1 MYPSF
6 WRGDLGPPDCQPCAA
21 GSPVVCGECLWL
33 TSADRA
39 DIIHDADVE
48 RWQVPENLAHPFRP
62 VHRTC
67 LDCGITEQRHDSGF
81 EEGQNDHRYRG
92 GDVPCRRQP

>member
-1 MYPSF
+1 MT
-6 WRGDLGPPDCQPCAA
+6 DLDTTAIERRLAA
-21 GSPVVCGECLWL
+21 AVVCGECLWL

-62 VHRTC
+62 VHRTA
-67 LDCGITEQRHDSGF
+67 D
-81 EEGQNDHRYRG
+81 
-92 GDVPCRRQP
+92 GDVPCGRADA